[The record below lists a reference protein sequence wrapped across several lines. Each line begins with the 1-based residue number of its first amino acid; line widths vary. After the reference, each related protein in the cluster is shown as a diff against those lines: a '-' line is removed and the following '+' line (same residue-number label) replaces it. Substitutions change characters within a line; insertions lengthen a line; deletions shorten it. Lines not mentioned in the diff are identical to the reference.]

1 LRGRALSETTRQS
14 VVESK
19 WRDRALANSTR
30 EKENETKIRDKK
42 NKNAH
47 TQTQNQNTIIF
58 HHFVG
63 QQNMGRKRNKNL
75 RSDTHFA
82 FENRLKHDRERPT
95 LFFLLSFVF
104 LKERKNTHKNIGKRK
119 KKT

>member
-30 EKENETKIRDKK
+30 EKKTKQKLETKKQKR
-42 NKNAH
+42 AH
-47 TQTQNQNTIIF
+47 TDTKSE
-58 HHFVG
+58 HDHFPSFRG
-63 QQNMGRKRNKNL
+63 TTKHGKKRNKNL